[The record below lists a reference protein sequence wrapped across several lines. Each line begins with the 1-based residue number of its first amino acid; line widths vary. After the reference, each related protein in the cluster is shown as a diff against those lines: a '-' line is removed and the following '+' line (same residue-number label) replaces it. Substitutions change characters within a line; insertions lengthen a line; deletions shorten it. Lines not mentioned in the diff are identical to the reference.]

1 MNLKF
6 SKTDCIINWIL
17 VICHMSFISAG
28 MVFKLFHWELWLPL
42 LFIGVLSMF
51 ASWTVL
57 FIEILRNRFSNKTL
71 WILSMFVLPSVS
83 PVIYLMR
90 REKIHRVSEE
100 NPEEYT
106 PLRSLFY
113 E

>member
-1 MNLKF
+1 MKLKF
-6 SKTDCIINWIL
+6 SKTDCLINWIL
-17 VICHMSFISAG
+17 VICHLSFISAG
-28 MVFKLFHWELWLPL
+28 IVFKLFHWELWQPL
-42 LFIGVLSMF
+42 LFIGVLSLF

-83 PVIYLMR
+83 PVVYLMR
-90 REKIHRVSEE
+90 REKIHAIFEE
-100 NPEEYT
+100 DPEDST
-106 PLRSLFY
+106 NLRSLFY